1 MADSQDLPTNRLT
14 LTSWLEAAEYP
25 AASQELV
32 LSWLDRGDSVLGY
45 QCLALDSSGAG
56 SFVLISGGSAR
67 AQVPLAAGE
76 QPPETLPVS
85 YPASWSYRLRFH
97 IRPEVS

>member
-1 MADSQDLPTNRLT
+1 MTDLSLPTNRQT
-14 LTSWLEAAEYP
+14 LTSWLEAEEYP
-25 AASQELV
+25 AASQALV

-45 QCLALDSSGAG
+45 QCLALDSSHAGA
-56 SFVLISGGSAR
+56 FVLLSGGSAR

-76 QPPETLPVS
+76 QPPEALPVT

-97 IRPEVS
+97 IQPELS